1 MSAPL
6 GLDERLLEILRCP
19 CDAHG
24 ELAANEAAST
34 LTCAACGRAYRVD
47 NGIPV
52 MLMDEATITKAEL
65 A

>member
-1 MSAPL
+1 MTGPL

-24 ELAANEAAST
+24 ELAADEAAGT
-34 LTCAACGRAYRVD
+34 LACAACGRAYRVD

-52 MLMDEATITKAEL
+52 MLMDEATMTKADP